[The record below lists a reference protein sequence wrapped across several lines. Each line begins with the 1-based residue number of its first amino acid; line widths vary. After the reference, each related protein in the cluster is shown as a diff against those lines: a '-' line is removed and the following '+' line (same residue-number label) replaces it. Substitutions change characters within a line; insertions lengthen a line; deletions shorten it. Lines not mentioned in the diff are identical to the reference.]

1 MIYGYMRET
10 WEFDLHVQKQKHQ
23 ILVSNMTFHKES
35 NIMSLV
41 ISSKNH
47 GESYVL
53 NIVKTLGFKK
63 MFECKFFVHSETLHL
78 Q

>member
-1 MIYGYMRET
+1 MRET
-10 WEFDLHVQKQKHQ
+10 WEFGLRVQKQKNQ

-35 NIMSLV
+35 NMSLV

>member
-35 NIMSLV
+35 NMSLV

-47 GESYVL
+47 GESYVT
-53 NIVKTLGFKK
+53 VSFKK
-63 MFECKFFVHSETLHL
+63 LFECKFFVHSETLHL